1 MARRGWMAIL
11 CLAVSLFAGANSAFA
26 QGGSTTATLSGV
38 VTDNQAGV
46 VPGATVTVKN
56 NATGETVTAVTNA
69 SGVWSL
75 PGLSVGTYTVT
86 IALTGF
92 KTSEVKDV
100 RLIGGSTSNIQTKL
114 EVGQFQEVVTV
125 SGGTDLIRA
134 ATPTVTSTINSDFIT
149 TLPRADRNA
158 LNFLIFLP
166 GVTTVGGAGSARSST
181 VSGLPQ
187 NTINITIDGVSN
199 SNMLQSGDGFF
210 TMVVPRLDAI
220 EEVSMT
226 TATAGADATGAGAVN
241 IRFQTRSGTN
251 RYETSLYTY
260 NQHKRFN
267 SNTFFN
273 ALNGLPVPAATNWTY
288 GGRIGGPI
296 VLPGLFDGRGKA
308 FFFFNYEEVYN
319 PIETPRARTI
329 IRQSAL
335 DGNFTYNQTNPTT
348 VNLLALAAANGQVST
363 YDPTIKGL
371 LDAIRA
377 AAQTTGTISEL
388 VTSPNTATF
397 NYLVPNKGVRH
408 NPTQSVTVNLTP
420 KHRLQGSYMYQR
432 FNNTPDTLNNADA
445 TFPGFPAYGDQ
456 GSHRTT
462 GSINLRSTLS
472 SAMVNELVVGW
483 QSSPLGFFDNSD
495 PSMFENQGG
504 YGLALGFGLTNAHPG
519 NARTPSSRNTR
530 NWTID
535 NTYSWLKGS
544 HSMSFGAN
552 FTRIVD
558 WANNW
563 TNAPAVTLGF
573 STANDPAESMFTA
586 ANFPGS
592 SATDRTNARAL
603 YALLT
608 GRVTNIAG
616 TGQLNE
622 AGTEYIYNGEAIR
635 RERMDDYSFYAQDQW
650 RWKPTLT
657 ITAGLRYQFQ
667 LPMVPINS
675 VMSATNTESACGP
688 AGFGTG
694 PYGIFC
700 NIFNPGS
707 VTNPGVVPQYNQYT
721 AGTKGYNTDKN
732 NIAPNVGFSWRPNVQ
747 GGWLRSFLGD
757 PEIATVSAGYS
768 RSFNKERVD
777 RFLNVYNGNPGQA
790 IPATRGT
797 GAADFPLVLQ
807 GEQWP
812 LLYREKSRLGPP
824 AFQQS
829 PAFPLTVTTTQSLF
843 IFDPDIVIPHTDS
856 WSMSFQRSLDR
867 NTIAEVRYIGNKN
880 NNAWIDLQSWNFAN
894 MYQTGLFNGE
904 FERAQQNLRA
914 NVLAGRGGTFA
925 YFGPGTG
932 TNPLPLFL
940 AHLTTV
946 NCPTGGCAAAND
958 PASYTGTQWTNNT
971 WVGRLD
977 PFSPD
982 PQGIAA
988 NLYGGS
994 SGQWRNNAR
1003 NSSAYPANF
1012 WVMNPLV
1019 NGVFVTRNDPGHVRN
1034 HQVIAELR
1042 RRLSAGLAVQGSYT
1056 YHQRFT
1062 RQIEDLQRPL
1072 LDLESTQVPHAF
1084 KMIWA
1089 YDVPF
1094 GRGKRFGANINR
1106 WIDYAL
1112 GGWTFSGA
1120 GRVQIQEFFLRST
1133 VLVGMS
1139 LDEAR
1144 AALKEVRIG
1153 VDAVSGAPRV
1163 YNFPED
1169 IRVNTQR
1176 AYNYDETLPNFYA
1189 PGTEPTGRYFAP
1201 AGGPACNFIFVGD
1214 CGVRELSF
1222 LGRWFGEF
1230 DFRINKMVP
1239 VGGARV
1245 EVAAEV
1251 FNALKAKNF
1260 PVSLNP
1266 GSGDIFR
1273 ITGTQSGARTA
1284 QIVFRV
1290 SW

>member
-1 MARRGWMAIL
+1 MARRGWLAVV
-11 CLAVSLFAGANSAFA
+11 CLAVSLVFGAGPAYA

-56 NATGETVTAVTNA
+56 NATGESVTAVTNA

-92 KTSEVKDV
+92 KTAEVKDV
-100 RLIGGSTSNIQTKL
+100 RLIGGSTNNIQTKL

-158 LNFLIFLP
+158 LSFLIFLP
-166 GVTTVGGAGSARSST
+166 GVTTTGGSRGST

-260 NQHKRFN
+260 NQHKKFN

-273 ALNGLPVPAATNWTY
+273 ALNGLPIPAATNWTY

-319 PIETPRARTI
+319 PIETPRGRTI

-348 VNLLALAAANGQVST
+348 VNVLALAAANGQVST
-363 YDPTIKGL
+363 YDPTIRGL

-377 AAQTTGTISEL
+377 AAQTTGTITEL
-388 VTSPNTATF
+388 VTSPNTAAF
-397 NYLVPNKGVRH
+397 NFLVPNKGVRH
-408 NPTQSVTVNLTP
+408 NPTQSVTVNITP
-420 KHRLQGSYMYQR
+420 KHRLQGSYLWQR
-432 FNNTPDTLNNADA
+432 FNNTPDTLNSADA

-456 GSHRTT
+456 SSYRTS

-472 SAMVNELVVGW
+472 SAIVNELVTGW

-535 NTYSWLKGS
+535 NTFSWLKGS

-558 WANNW
+558 WADNW
-563 TNAPAVTLGF
+563 TNVPAVTLGF
-573 STANDPAESMFTA
+573 STANDPAEGMFTA

-592 SATDRTNARAL
+592 STGDRTNARAL

-608 GRVTNIAG
+608 GRVTAIGG
-616 TGQLNE
+616 TGRLNE
-622 AGTEYIYNGEAIR
+622 AGTEYVYNGHAIR

-657 ITAGLRYQFQ
+657 VTAGLRYQFQ
-667 LPMVPINS
+667 LPMQPINS
-675 VMSATNTESACGP
+675 VMSGTNAESACGP
-688 AGFGTG
+688 SGFGDG
-694 PYGIFC
+694 PYGLFC
-700 NIFNPGS
+700 NVFNPGDFR
-707 VTNPGVVPQYNQYT
+707 NPGVVPQYNQYT

-732 NIAPNVGFSWRPNVQ
+732 NIAPNIGLSWRPNVQ
-747 GGWLRSFLGD
+747 GGWLRSILGD
-757 PEIATVSAGYS
+757 PEIATVSAGFS

-777 RFLNVYNGNPGQA
+777 RFLNVYDGNPGQSV
-790 IPATRGT
+790 PADRGT
-797 GAADFPLVLQ
+797 GAGAFPIVLP
-807 GEQWP
+807 GESWP

-829 PAFPLTVTTTQSLF
+829 PAFPLTISRLQDVF

-867 NTIAEVRYIGNKN
+867 NTVAEVRYIGNKN
-880 NNAWIDLQSWNFAN
+880 NNAWIDLQTWSGAN
-894 MYQTGLFNGE
+894 PYQTGLLGGE
-904 FERAQQNLRA
+904 FELAQQNLRA
-914 NVLAGRGGTFA
+914 NVVAGRGATFA
-925 YFGPGTG
+925 YAGPNTG
-932 TNPLPLFL
+932 TSPLPMLF
-940 AHLTTV
+940 AHLTPQATATCQRG
-946 NCPTGGCAAAND
+946 NCAAAGN
-958 PASYTGTQWTNNT
+958 PALYTSTQWTNST
-971 WVGRLD
+971 WISDLD
-977 PFSPD
+977 PYNPD
-982 PQGIAA
+982 PFGMAA
-988 NLYGGS
+988 NLYEAS
-994 SGQWRNNAR
+994 SGQWWNNALA
-1003 NSSAYPANF
+1003 NSYPTNF
-1012 WVMNPLV
+1012 WVFNPIV
-1019 NGVFVTRNDPGHVRN
+1019 DDVFVTRNDPGHVRN
-1034 HQVIAELR
+1034 HQVIGELR

-1056 YHQRFT
+1056 YHRRFT
-1062 RQIEDLQRPL
+1062 RQVRDFQLPMF
-1072 LDLESTQVPHAF
+1072 DLESTQVPHAF
-1084 KMIWA
+1084 KMLWA
-1089 YDVPF
+1089 YDIPF
-1094 GRGKRFGANINR
+1094 GRGKRFGANINK
-1106 WIDYAL
+1106 WVDYAL

-1120 GRVQIQEFFLRST
+1120 GRVQVQSFFLRDT

-1144 AALKEVRIG
+1144 AALKEVRITT
-1153 VDAVSGAPRV
+1153 DPVSGAPRV

-1201 AGGPACNFIFVGD
+1201 AGGPACNWMQPGD
-1214 CGVRELSF
+1214 CGVAELAF

-1239 VGGARV
+1239 VGKTRL

-1251 FNALKAKNF
+1251 FNAMKAKNF
-1260 PVSLNP
+1260 PTSLNP
-1266 GSGDIFR
+1266 GGGDIFR
-1273 ITGTQSGARTA
+1273 ITGTNSGARTA